1 VAQLAI
7 IKERIDPLI
16 DFVSQWLLLKR
27 RLYHP
32 ISYAR
37 NPKEVFTRVNGGD
50 GRLTGARNRE
60 GVSSCSLTTEALTLS
75 RLAVFVEIGM
85 TKLRACCGV
94 FMQHGSSYLLFF
106 RRSFRVPF
114 TIFRILIQLAE
125 QWFPEQPDV

>member
-1 VAQLAI
+1 MAQLAI

-75 RLAVFVEIGM
+75 RLAVFVEIGEAFVCHS
-85 TKLRACCGV
+85 R
-94 FMQHGSSYLLFF
+94 FFGS
-106 RRSFRVPF
+106 
-114 TIFRILIQLAE
+114 
-125 QWFPEQPDV
+125 